1 MTTDVV
7 SATLRPGLVR
17 PPLRDRLKLEHVV
30 MGGAVVALIVLV
42 VLPLLSLLFGSVKG
56 EDGLSFDHFSEVLSG
71 RLYLTALKNS
81 LILGAW
87 TSLFS
92 LVLGLLLAWA
102 VSGAKRAAA
111 LPNVPT
117 TLESG
122 VPNSD
127 FDFWVGAFVPKQ
139 TPRDIVAK
147 IHRETA
153 ATIESAAVKDK
164 LAKLGVEPMIMRPE
178 DFDARIA
185 REVDIAVK
193 LAKAANITSQ

>member
-1 MTTDVV
+1 MLTGRVDFYFC
-7 SATLRPGLVR
+7 
-17 PPLRDRLKLEHVV
+17 PLP
-30 MGGAVVALIVLV
+30 VAGPFIAE
-42 VLPLLSLLFGSVKG
+42 GK
-56 EDGLSFDHFSEVLSG
+56 
-71 RLYLTALKNS
+71 
-81 LILGAW
+81 
-87 TSLFS
+87 
-92 LVLGLLLAWA
+92 LLALA
-102 VSGAKRAAA
+102 VSGSTRAAA

-117 TLESG
+117 TLEAG

-127 FDFWVGAFVPKQ
+127 FDFWAGAFVPKQ

-147 IHRETA
+147 IHREIT
-153 ATIESAAVKDK
+153 ATIQSAAIQEK